1 MKKDPKI
8 IITEDAIKCIRS
20 WGSKWGLPYEIKSD
34 NGASFRKD
42 WETELNKLGIQVLH
56 SSAYNSQSMGLVDRS
71 VRTLKDILHKNGNL
85 SQLMLDKQIF
95 AVNAKDDGVTGSNN
109 SRFYGRGVR
118 SGLPN
123 SLDRFVDW
131 KQDIEKRGEIKERRY
146 LKKERTVGK
155 LTYEMG
161 ESVRLQ
167 NIKTKKWDIFGVV
180 IGIRT
185 ADDGTILSYDIDI
198 DGTTTTRH
206 RKYMSKVTN
215 SDNETEEE
223 NSTGAGQSS

>member
-1 MKKDPKI
+1 
-8 IITEDAIKCIRS
+8 
-20 WGSKWGLPYEIKSD
+20 
-34 NGASFRKD
+34 
-42 WETELNKLGIQVLH
+42 
-56 SSAYNSQSMGLVDRS
+56 MGLVERS

-85 SQLMLDKQIF
+85 SQLMLDEQIF
-95 AVNAKDDGVTGSNN
+95 SVNAKDDGVTGSNN
-109 SRFYGRGVR
+109 SRFYGRGIR

-155 LTYEMG
+155 LTYEIG

-167 NIKTKKWDIFGVV
+167 DIKTKKWNMYGVV

-185 ADDGTILSYDIDI
+185 ADDGRILSYDIDI

-206 RKYMSKVTN
+206 RKYMSKVPN
-215 SDNETEEE
+215 SDVETEEE
-223 NSTGAGQSS
+223 NSTGAGQATEQTVQ

>member
-1 MKKDPKI
+1 
-8 IITEDAIKCIRS
+8 
-20 WGSKWGLPYEIKSD
+20 
-34 NGASFRKD
+34 
-42 WETELNKLGIQVLH
+42 
-56 SSAYNSQSMGLVDRS
+56 MGLVERS

-85 SQLMLDKQIF
+85 CQLMLDEQIF
-95 AVNAKDDGVTGSNN
+95 AVNAKVDGVTGSNN

-123 SLDRFVDW
+123 SLDRLVDW
-131 KQDIEKRGEIKERRY
+131 KQDIEKRGEIKERQY

-180 IGIRT
+180 IGICT
-185 ADDGTILSYDIDI
+185 SDDGIILSYDIDI
-198 DGTTTTRH
+198 VGTTTTRH

-215 SDNETEEE
+215 SDVETEEE
-223 NSTGAGQSS
+223 NSTGVGQATEQAVQ